1 MHVCSLFMSSR
12 ATLKHKIEHLARS
25 THYKRKAEK
34 IMGDVRNLNIYM
46 ARMKVN
52 QLKA

>member
-1 MHVCSLFMSSR
+1 MSSR